1 MKTSDDLLK
10 IKAAMLYV
18 LSTCGKPLDYIKF
31 YKLLYFAQQL
41 HLVKYGRG
49 IFRDSF
55 YARERGPVPG
65 LIYNIVK
72 KVESGSPLNNDLSGI
87 AAAIK
92 VEKTGSHKYIVNV
105 EDPDTDELSAS
116 DIECLDYSIEHY
128 SKLSSN
134 RLSALTHEDRAWQ
147 EAKERSLV
155 DPEQNKL
162 SLLEIARSGG
172 ASEAMLNYI
181 KYRIEMDMML
191 PR

>member
-1 MKTSDDLLK
+1 MKTIDDILK

-18 LSTCGKPLDYIKF
+18 LKSCGGELDYIKF
-31 YKLLYFAQQL
+31 YKLLYFAQQM
-41 HLVKYGRG
+41 HLVSRGRG

-72 KVESGSPLNNDLSGI
+72 RVEQSIPEPGNLEYI
-87 AAAIK
+87 ASAIN
-92 VEKTGSHKYIVNV
+92 VRETNRMKYVV
-105 EDPDTDELSAS
+105 ALEEPDMDELSKS
-116 DIECLDYSIEHY
+116 DIECLDASIEEY
-128 SKLSSN
+128 SKLSSK
-134 RLSALTHEDRAWQ
+134 RLSELTHKDSAWQ
-147 EAKERSLV
+147 VAYERAKT

-172 ASEAMLNYI
+172 ASEPMLEYI
-181 KYRIEMDMML
+181 RYRIGLDSSL